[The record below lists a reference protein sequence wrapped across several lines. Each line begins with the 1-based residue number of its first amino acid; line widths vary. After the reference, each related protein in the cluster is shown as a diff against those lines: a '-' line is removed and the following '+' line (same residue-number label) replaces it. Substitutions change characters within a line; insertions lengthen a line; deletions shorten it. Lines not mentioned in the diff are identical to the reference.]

1 MRYEVM
7 DLSRDGALAS
17 LQDGAGRLHLAQLQG
32 GALRRGEVVRGRD
45 AALGEQRL
53 LRVNRHA
60 LLQVRFESI
69 GCTQDEA
76 LGRLHPVHGES
87 ARPVV
92 KA

>member
-17 LQDGAGRLHLAQLQG
+17 LQDGAGRLHVAQLQG
-32 GALRRGEVVRGRD
+32 GALHRGEMVRGRA

-53 LRVNRHA
+53 LRVARHA
-60 LLQVRFESI
+60 LLKVRFDSI

-87 ARPVV
+87 APSVV
-92 KA
+92 EA

>member
-17 LQDGAGRLHLAQLQG
+17 LQDGAGRLHVAKLQG
-32 GALRRGEVVRGRD
+32 GALCRGEMFRGP
-45 AALGEQRL
+45 APALGEQRL
-53 LRVNRHA
+53 LRVDRHA

-76 LGRLHPVHGES
+76 LGRLHPLDGRS
-87 ARPVV
+87 APPGVE
-92 KA
+92 A